1 MNFTLK
7 PLAVAV
13 NLVVLGSS
21 VLAFPTLANNAQG
34 ALKENKDIEVITIS
48 NQRHNTLE
56 DNQSYAQGKTTEA
69 DLANWLAS
77 VPGANINS
85 NGPITGIAQYRGLFG
100 DRVATSLDGHPIVGA
115 GPNAMDTPLSYS
127 TPLIVDSMTVYRG
140 IAPVSA
146 GMNTLGGAIDIKMR
160 KAEVSGSETTQASG
174 DLQAGYR
181 SNNSASTLSGVTNI
195 AKGDVALLLYGNTQA
210 GDSMESGDGTV
221 IAPTDFD
228 KTQAGFDIRHSVESN
243 TVGLSYHY
251 TKTTD
256 SGTPA
261 LPMDIEYIESQRI
274 NLDGDFLLGE
284 WQGEWSLGYL
294 DADHGMTNFEM
305 RAHDPMKKR
314 RNTALADTTD
324 FKFVLNREFSF
335 GELSIGID
343 GYMATHDSVITNP
356 SDAMFE
362 VINFNNVKD
371 DRFALFT
378 EWQNQFGQTNVQLGV
393 RLKHAKSN
401 ADEVHGN
408 MPMNMPM
415 GNMNSGMGDMSNMDS
430 GMGSDMGSNDS
441 GMSDMPDM
449 DSGMAMPSMAD
460 LLSDLEGDFNNAD
473 REVSDT
479 NVDVALSTQT
489 QLSESLSF
497 YAGVGIKNRAPSY
510 QERYLWTPMEAT
522 GGLADGHTYIGDIN
536 LESETAYQGDLGLT
550 WQSSD
555 FMIAP
560 HVFYQN
566 IDNYIQGTP
575 MEMEDMAASSMAS
588 MMAGD
593 ENPLK
598 FSNVDAKLYGAD
610 VNWYYNLNENFQ
622 LSGIASY
629 VKGERRDIDDNLY
642 RIAPLN
648 GQVSFTYHNENIIT
662 NLTLVAVAAQDD
674 VSATNTEQTT
684 AGYGLVNIDLE
695 YFVSNDFTIRG
706 GVDNLLDREYQN
718 HLGGYN
724 RVKEVETPVMTRLPS
739 EGMSAWIE
747 ATYSF

>member
-1 MNFTLK
+1 MNFTLT
-7 PLAVAV
+7 PLALAV

-21 VLAFPTLANNAQG
+21 AVALPALANNAQG
-34 ALKENKDIEVITIS
+34 TIKDIEVITIS
-48 NQRHNTLE
+48 NQRHNSLV

-100 DRVATSLDGHPIVGA
+100 DRVATTLDGHPIIGA

-127 TPLIVDSMTVYRG
+127 APLIVDSMTVYRG

-146 GMNTLGGAIDIKMR
+146 GMSTIGGAIDISMR
-160 KAEVSGSETTQASG
+160 KAEVLNSENVHVSG

-195 AKGDVALLLYGNTQA
+195 AKGDVAVLLYGNTQA

-221 IAPTDFD
+221 IEPTDFD
-228 KTQAGFDIRHSVESN
+228 KTQAGFDVRHSTENN

-261 LPMDIEYIESQRI
+261 LPMDIEYIESSRI
-274 NLDGDFLLGE
+274 NLDGDFQLGQ
-284 WQGEWSLGYL
+284 WQGEWSVGYL
-294 DADHGMTNFEM
+294 DADHGMTNFLM

-335 GELSIGID
+335 GELSFGVD
-343 GYMATHDSVITNP
+343 GYLATHDSVITNP
-356 SDAMFE
+356 TNAMFE
-362 VINFNNVKD
+362 VVNFNNVQD
-371 DRFALFT
+371 DRFGFFT
-378 EWQNQFGQTNVQLGV
+378 EWQNQYGETTVQLGV
-393 RLKHAKSN
+393 RVKHALSN
-401 ADEVHGN
+401 ADEVSGN
-408 MPMNMPM
+408 MAMNMVIDD
-415 GNMNSGMGDMSNMDS
+415 MNSGMGDMNS
-430 GMGSDMGSNDS
+430 GMDDMNSA
-441 GMSDMPDM
+441 M
-449 DSGMAMPSMAD
+449 MPSMGS
-460 LLSDLEGDFNNAD
+460 LLSDLEGDFNNAE
-473 REVSDT
+473 RKVSDT
-479 NVDVALSTQT
+479 NVDIALSTQT
-489 QLSESLSF
+489 QLSETLSL
-497 YAGVGIKNRAPSY
+497 YVGVGMKNRAPSY
-510 QERYLWTPMEAT
+510 QERYLWTPMEST
-522 GGLADGHTYIGDIN
+522 GGLADGHTYIGDID

-560 HVFYQN
+560 HVFYQS

-575 MEMEDMAASSMAS
+575 LDMDDASAKMMAS
-588 MMAGD
+588 MMSKD
-593 ENPLK
+593 NNPLK

-610 VNWYYNLNENFQ
+610 VNWYYNLTDNFQ

-648 GQVSFTYHNENIIT
+648 GQVSVSYHNENVIT

-674 VSATNTEQTT
+674 VSATNTEQATS
-684 AGYGLVNIDLE
+684 GYGLVNIDVE
-695 YFVSNDFTIRG
+695 YFVTNDFTLRG

-724 RVKEVETPVMTRLPS
+724 RVKEVGTPVMDRLPS
-739 EGMSAWIE
+739 EGLSAWVE

>member
-1 MNFTLK
+1 MNFTVK

-13 NLVVLGSS
+13 NLVVLGTSI
-21 VLAFPTLANNAQG
+21 LTLPTLANDAQG
-34 ALKENKDIEVITIS
+34 DIQDIEVITIS
-48 NQRHNTLE
+48 NQRHNALD

-160 KAEVSGSETTQASG
+160 KAEVMGSETTQISG

-181 SNNSASTLSGVTNI
+181 SNNSANTLSGVTNL

-210 GDSMESGDGTV
+210 GDDMESGDGTV
-221 IAPTDFD
+221 IAPTEFD
-228 KTQAGFDIRHSVESN
+228 KTQAGFDIRHSVENN

-335 GELSIGID
+335 GELSFGID
-343 GYMATHDSVITNP
+343 GYLATHDSVITNP
-356 SDAMFE
+356 SDEMFE
-362 VINFNNVKD
+362 VINFNNVQD

-408 MPMNMPM
+408 MAMKMPM
-415 GNMNSGMGDMSNMDS
+415 PMDDMNSGMGDMANMDS
-430 GMGSDMGSNDS
+430 GMGDMNT
-441 GMSDMPDM
+441 
-449 DSGMAMPSMAD
+449 GMAMPSMGT
-460 LLSDLEGDFNNAD
+460 LMSDLEDDFNNAD

-489 QLSESLSF
+489 QLTDSLSF
-497 YAGVGIKNRAPSY
+497 YAGIGIKNRAPSY

-550 WQSSD
+550 WQSSN

-575 MEMEDMAASSMAS
+575 LEMEDMAASSMAS

-593 ENPLK
+593 DNPLK

-610 VNWYYNLNENFQ
+610 VNWYYNISDNFQ
-622 LSGIASY
+622 FSGIASY

-648 GQVSFTYHNENIIT
+648 GQISVSYHDENIIT

-674 VSATNTEQTT
+674 VSETNTEQTT
-684 AGYGLVNIDLE
+684 AGYGLVNIDIE
-695 YFVSNDFTIRG
+695 YFVTADFTVRG
-706 GVDNLLDREYQN
+706 GVDNLLNREYQN

-739 EGMSAWIE
+739 EGVSAWIE

>member
-7 PLAVAV
+7 PLALAV
-13 NLVVLGSS
+13 NLVILGSS
-21 VLAFPTLANNAQG
+21 AMALPALANNTQG
-34 ALKENKDIEVITIS
+34 TIEDIEVITIS
-48 NQRHNTLE
+48 NQRHNSLV

-100 DRVATSLDGHPIVGA
+100 DRVATSLDGHPIIGA

-146 GMNTLGGAIDIKMR
+146 GMSTIGGAIDISMR
-160 KAEVSGSETTQASG
+160 KAEVMNSQKVQVTG

-195 AKGDVALLLYGNTQA
+195 ATGDVAVLLYGNTQA

-228 KTQAGFDIRHSVESN
+228 KTQAGFDVRHATENN

-261 LPMDIEYIESQRI
+261 LPMDIEYIESSRI
-274 NLDGDFLLGE
+274 NLDGDFQLGQ
-284 WQGEWSLGYL
+284 WQGEWSVGYL
-294 DADHGMTNFEM
+294 DADHGMTNFLM

-335 GELSIGID
+335 GELSFGVD
-343 GYMATHDSVITNP
+343 GYLATHDSVITNP
-356 SDAMFE
+356 TNAMFE
-362 VINFNNVKD
+362 VVNFNNVQD
-371 DRFALFT
+371 DRLGFFT
-378 EWQNQFGQTNVQLGV
+378 EWQNQYGQTTVQLGV
-393 RLKHAKSN
+393 RVKHAISN
-401 ADEVHGN
+401 ADEVSGN
-408 MPMNMPM
+408 MAMNMA
-415 GNMNSGMGDMSNMDS
+415 DMNMDS
-430 GMGSDMGSNDS
+430 GMGDMDS
-441 GMSDMPDM
+441 GMSDM
-449 DSGMAMPSMAD
+449 DSGMGGMGLVMMPSMGS

-473 REVSDT
+473 RKVSDT
-479 NVDVALSTQT
+479 NVDIALSTQT
-489 QLSESLSF
+489 QLSEALSL
-497 YAGVGIKNRAPSY
+497 YVGVGVKNRAPSY
-510 QERYLWTPMEAT
+510 QERYLWTPMEST
-522 GGLADGHTYIGDIN
+522 GGLADGHTYIGDID
-536 LESETAYQGDLGLT
+536 LKSETAYQGDLGLT

-575 MEMEDMAASSMAS
+575 LDMDDASAKMMAS
-588 MMAGD
+588 MMAQD
-593 ENPLK
+593 DNPLK

-610 VNWYYNLNENFQ
+610 VNWYYNLTDNFQ

-629 VKGERRDIDDNLY
+629 VRGERRDIDDNLY

-648 GQVSFTYHNENIIT
+648 GQVSVSYHDENVIT
-662 NLTLVAVAAQDD
+662 NLTLVAVSAQDD
-674 VSATNTEQTT
+674 VSATNTEQATS
-684 AGYGLVNIDLE
+684 GYGLVNIDVE
-695 YFVSNDFTIRG
+695 YFVTADFTLRG

-724 RVKEVETPVMTRLPS
+724 RVKEVATPVMNRLPS
-739 EGMSAWIE
+739 EGLSAWVE

>member
-7 PLAVAV
+7 PLALAV
-13 NLVVLGSS
+13 NLVILGSS
-21 VLAFPTLANNAQG
+21 AMTLPALANNTQG
-34 ALKENKDIEVITIS
+34 TIEDIEVITIS
-48 NQRHNTLE
+48 NQRHNSLV

-100 DRVATSLDGHPIVGA
+100 DRVATSLDGHPIIGA

-146 GMNTLGGAIDIKMR
+146 GMSTIGGAIDISMR
-160 KAEVSGSETTQASG
+160 KAEVMNSQKVQVTG

-195 AKGDVALLLYGNTQA
+195 ATGDVAVLLYGNTQA

-228 KTQAGFDIRHSVESN
+228 KTQAGFDVRHATENN

-261 LPMDIEYIESQRI
+261 LPMDIEYIESSRI
-274 NLDGDFLLGE
+274 NLDGDFQLGQ
-284 WQGEWSLGYL
+284 WQGEWSVGYL
-294 DADHGMTNFEM
+294 DADHGMTNFLM

-335 GELSIGID
+335 GELSFGVD
-343 GYMATHDSVITNP
+343 GYLATHDSVITNP
-356 SDAMFE
+356 TNAMFE
-362 VINFNNVKD
+362 VVNFNNVQD
-371 DRFALFT
+371 DRFGFFT
-378 EWQNQFGQTNVQLGV
+378 EWQNQYGQTTVQLGV
-393 RLKHAKSN
+393 RVKHAISN
-401 ADEVHGN
+401 ADEVSGN
-408 MPMNMPM
+408 MAMNMA
-415 GNMNSGMGDMSNMDS
+415 DMNMDS
-430 GMGSDMGSNDS
+430 GMG
-441 GMSDMPDM
+441 DM
-449 DSGMAMPSMAD
+449 DSGMGGMGSVMMPSMGS

-473 REVSDT
+473 RKVSDT
-479 NVDVALSTQT
+479 NVDIALSTQT
-489 QLSESLSF
+489 QLSEALSL
-497 YAGVGIKNRAPSY
+497 YVGVGVKNRAPSY
-510 QERYLWTPMEAT
+510 QERYLWTPMEST
-522 GGLADGHTYIGDIN
+522 GGLADGHTYIGDID
-536 LESETAYQGDLGLT
+536 LKSETAYQGDLGLT

-575 MEMEDMAASSMAS
+575 LDMDDASAKMMAS
-588 MMAGD
+588 MMAKD
-593 ENPLK
+593 DNPLK

-610 VNWYYNLNENFQ
+610 VNWYYNLTDNFQ

-629 VKGERRDIDDNLY
+629 VRGERRDIDDNLY

-648 GQVSFTYHNENIIT
+648 GQVSVSYHDENVIT
-662 NLTLVAVAAQDD
+662 NLTLVAVSAQDD
-674 VSATNTEQTT
+674 VSATNTEQATS
-684 AGYGLVNIDLE
+684 GYGLVNIDVE
-695 YFVSNDFTIRG
+695 YFVTADFTLRG

-724 RVKEVETPVMTRLPS
+724 RVKEVATPVMNRLPS
-739 EGMSAWIE
+739 EGLSAWVE